1 MPLLLLILFLYRIAP
16 RPEEGFS
23 LSGDFDNSVAC
34 LLLLPLL
41 LLKRFCAIGSL
52 P

>member
-1 MPLLLLILFLYRIAP
+1 MPQLLLMLVLYRIAP
-16 RPEEGFS
+16 RPDEGFS
-23 LSGDFDNSVAC
+23 LSGDFDNLVAC

-41 LLKRFCAIGSL
+41 LLKRFCTIGIL